1 MGSPK
6 TKRMALNSILGAL
19 AVICIL
25 LAGILPTN
33 RISLYALSS
42 FFIAITITENGIKA
56 GWLFYAATC
65 LLSFIVV
72 PDKLSMIPYLIF
84 FGLYGI
90 VKFYIERL
98 DRLVIEYILKFVYFN
113 ASAAIAIAA
122 VKGLFRYELSTAL
135 PIWLVVVA
143 AQIVFFIYD
152 FVYTLFINYY
162 RDKLRTRMK
171 RDG

>member
-6 TKRMALNSILGAL
+6 TKRLALNGILGAL
-19 AVICIL
+19 AVICLL
-25 LAGILPTN
+25 LANILPTN

-42 FFIAITITENGIKA
+42 FFISISIIENGIKA
-56 GWLFYAATC
+56 GWIFYGATC

-72 PDKLSMIPYLIF
+72 PDKLGIVPYVIF

-98 DRLVIEYILKFVYFN
+98 NRLVLEYILKFVYFN
-113 ASAAIAIAA
+113 AFAGIAIAA
-122 VKGLFRYELSTAL
+122 FRGFFIFELSVAL
-135 PIWLVVVA
+135 PIWLLAIA
-143 AQIVFFIYD
+143 AEVVFFIYD

-162 RDKLRTRMK
+162 RDKLRDK
-171 RDG
+171 LK